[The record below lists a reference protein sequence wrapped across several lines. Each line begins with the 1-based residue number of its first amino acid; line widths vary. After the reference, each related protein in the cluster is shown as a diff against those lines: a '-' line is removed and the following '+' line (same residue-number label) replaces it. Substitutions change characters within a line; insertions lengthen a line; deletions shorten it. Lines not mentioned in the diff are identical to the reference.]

1 MSQKR
6 VKVVL
11 INGSPKVGQ
20 ISVSG
25 LLISMQEE
33 KMKDNQFD
41 IYKIDVRKSMARKE
55 TENDYL
61 AMMQADAIIFT
72 FPLYIFCLPGLM
84 MRFLQDFTEFRTAN
98 NDIKDKKVYAVV
110 NCGFPEAWINR
121 EAVDVIKSF
130 SHSINATF
138 RFGVLI
144 GGGGMLIG
152 AKDKRRTRKTMEQV
166 SGSFMLISEDIKTGS
181 KNKLEDVVLPVKF
194 FHKLYYLMG
203 NIGWVYM
210 AKKNGLKM
218 IDLYR
223 RPYQVSLAK

>member
-11 INGSPKVGQ
+11 INGSPKIGQ
-20 ISVSG
+20 KSVSG

-41 IYKIDVRKSMARKE
+41 IYKIDARKSMARKDTDE
-55 TENDYL
+55 DYMT
-61 AMMQADAIIFT
+61 MMQADAIIFT
-72 FPLYIFCLPGLM
+72 FPLYIFCLPGLL
-84 MRFLQDFTEFRTAN
+84 MRFLQDFTEFRTTR
-98 NDIKDKKVYAVV
+98 NDNKEKKVYAVV

-130 SHSINATF
+130 SRSINASF

-144 GGGGMLIG
+144 GGGGMLLG
-152 AKDKRRTRKTMEQV
+152 AKDKRFMQKTMDQV
-166 SGSFMLISEDIKTGS
+166 SGSFKLIGEDIKTGS
-181 KNKLEDVVLPVKF
+181 KDEFEDVVLPVKY
-194 FHKLYYLMG
+194 FHRLYYLMG